1 MPLTMIKTLEDVE
14 QCVELYIEVFNAA
27 PWNDEWTAATASRR
41 LTDIYRS
48 PGFLGIAC
56 HLDDRLI
63 GCLFGN
69 IEQYYTGPYFSLKEM
84 CVRTDLQRQG
94 IGQQLFEHLYQQ
106 LQQDQ
111 ITSIL
116 LFTSKDFFPYTFY
129 QKHGF
134 HEVNG
139 MRMMEKHW

>member
-1 MPLTMIKTLEDVE
+1 MQLAMIKTLQDVE

-27 PWNDEWTAATASRR
+27 PWNDEWTTATASQR
-41 LTDIYRS
+41 LSDIYHS

-56 HLDDRLI
+56 HVDDRLV
-63 GCLFGN
+63 GCLLGN
-69 IEQYYTGPYFSLKEM
+69 IEQYYTGPYFFLKEM
-84 CVRTDLQRQG
+84 CVRTALQRQG
-94 IGQQLFEHLYQQ
+94 IGQQLFERLYQQ

-111 ITSIL
+111 MTSIL
-116 LFTSKDFFPYTFY
+116 LFTAKDFFPYTFY

-139 MRMMEKHW
+139 MRMMKKDW